1 MSELWLIMFYYV
13 RELCFIMSGNYV
25 LLCFRTDDGPG
36 IMFYYVFRTDDG
48 PGIMFYYVL
57 RTDDGLG
64 IMFYY
69 VFGSFFMSGP
79 APLGP
84 MIGHWA

>member
-1 MSELWLIMFYYV
+1 MV
-13 RELCFIMSGNYV
+13 DYV
-25 LLCFRTDDGPG
+25 LLCPG

-69 VFGSFFMSGP
+69 VFGSFFMSEP

-84 MIGHWA
+84 MIGRSV

>member
-1 MSELWLIMFYYV
+1 
-13 RELCFIMSGNYV
+13 MSGNYV
-25 LLCFRTDDGPG
+25 RYVRTGPG

-48 PGIMFYYVL
+48 PGIMFYYVF

-69 VFGSFFMSGP
+69 VFGSGTVWELCFIMSGP

-84 MIGHWA
+84 SIGHWA